1 MLLLVI
7 FVLVGL
13 LFNGIVPIA
22 ADGPVSFQNLP
33 LAEVLIL
40 KLDLLV
46 PLLIEKCWQLPI
58 SKIHF
63 LELGPLV
70 LSDERLEIWVVYLLV
85 NIFEP
90 LLVYS

>member
-22 ADGPVSFQNLP
+22 AYGPVRFQNFP
-33 LAEVLIL
+33 LTKVLIL

-58 SKIHF
+58 SEVHF

-70 LSDERLEIWVVYLLV
+70 LSD
-85 NIFEP
+85 
-90 LLVYS
+90 